1 MYNVTQSSRGPAFK
15 VTHAVITAAV
25 IAGIFTAVTS
35 PGNRM
40 VLTAIASPTEA
51 ASKTCDGTWP
61 YLNCAGA
68 QPGEQVRV
76 IRIN

>member
-1 MYNVTQSSRGPAFK
+1 MYTVTRSFK

-40 VLTAIASPTEA
+40 VLTAMSSPTEA
-51 ASKTCDGTWP
+51 ASKSCDGTWP
-61 YLNCAGA
+61 YLNCGGSQSGA
-68 QPGEQVRV
+68 QVRV

>member
-1 MYNVTQSSRGPAFK
+1 MFNVTQSFK

-25 IAGIFTAVTS
+25 IAGIFTAVTG

-40 VLTAIASPTEA
+40 VVSSVAAPTQSA
-51 ASKTCDGTWP
+51 AKTCDEPWP
-61 YLNCAGA
+61 YLNCSDA
-68 QPGEQVRV
+68 QAIRV